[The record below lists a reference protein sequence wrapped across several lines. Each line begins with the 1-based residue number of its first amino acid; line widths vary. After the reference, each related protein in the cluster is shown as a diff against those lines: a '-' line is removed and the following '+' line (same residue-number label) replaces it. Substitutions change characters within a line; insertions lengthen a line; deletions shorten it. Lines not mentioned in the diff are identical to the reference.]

1 MLLEYFG
8 ANLGLMIVN
17 HRGRAAATLD
27 RLVDLLADVEGVQLR
42 HLPPLTTVLVRTMKS
57 VYRVVITQWPE
68 VYVHGGAFFPEPT
81 RAYLDGASLGGNCL
95 KVGRIVV
102 GLRMEIRSEGWRIVT
117 SPVCAISTEQ
127 PSDSVVH

>member
-1 MLLEYFG
+1 MG
-8 ANLGLMIVN
+8 TLGSCPI
-17 HRGRAAATLD
+17 
-27 RLVDLLADVEGVQLR
+27 
-42 HLPPLTTVLVRTMKS
+42 PLTRRTGRRKRRADRS
-57 VYRVVITQWPE
+57 GWE